1 MEFLSIEINQ
11 ISPTY
16 IEFVQY
22 KTIIPE
28 IIENPDGSAQ
38 EIGKEITYLQ
48 NKMIFPIAK
57 MNIQTICEPIEQK
70 RFGIPKDQME
80 SPFEQPK
87 ETFANESFFDVEYIA
102 IILSMSNLNSF
113 ALPKYTENEMIKGD
127 DVRYIKTPNQF
138 MWIGGEKIEFDQFL
152 INLTHLGS
160 KLVDQPIKATA

>member
-28 IIENPDGSAQ
+28 QNDNPDGMI

-70 RFGIPKDQME
+70 RFGIPKNEIE

-113 ALPKYTENEMIKGD
+113 ALPKYTENEIMKGD
-127 DVRYIKTPNQF
+127 DIEYMKTPNQF
-138 MWIGGEKIEFDQFL
+138 RWMGGEKIEFEQVL
-152 INLTHLGS
+152 INLTNLGS
-160 KLVDQPIKATA
+160 RLFDQPIKATA